1 MRPGPLFRSLIVAL
15 LAGSALAGCARRVA
29 VAPGPDPAVAQGGVY
44 VAAPAA
50 YSADWS
56 KSYTLDSGDRLRVSV
71 FGQDGISNTYLVD
84 VAGHV
89 NVALIGPVQARG
101 LTTLQLAQAIAD
113 RLRNGYV
120 REPHVSVEVETY
132 RPFYILGEVNAPGQ
146 YSYVANMTVETA
158 VAIAG
163 GFTPRGE
170 QSAARL
176 TRSVHG
182 QSFLGKVPINTP
194 VQPGDTINV
203 AERWF

>member
-1 MRPGPLFRSLIVAL
+1 MRPCPLFRSLIVAL

-29 VAPGPDPAVAQGGVY
+29 VAPGAEPAAAQGGAY

-84 VAGHV
+84 VAGHM

-146 YSYVANMTVETA
+146 YPYVANMTVETA

-176 TRSVHG
+176 TRNVHG
-182 QSFLGKVPINTP
+182 QSFAGKVPINTP